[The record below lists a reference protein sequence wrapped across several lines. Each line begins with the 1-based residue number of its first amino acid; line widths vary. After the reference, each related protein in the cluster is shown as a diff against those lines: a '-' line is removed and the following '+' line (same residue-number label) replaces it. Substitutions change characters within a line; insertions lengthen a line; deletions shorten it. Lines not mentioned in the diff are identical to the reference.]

1 MANSICLVLV
11 KDSHIKKLKRI
22 FILMNNWIELL
33 LEFKNRKKPVALVTV
48 TKILGSAPC
57 KAASKMIVTP
67 QKEIFG
73 TIGGGKL
80 EFQVIDEAVRAIR
93 ENKILECSYTLGPEF
108 EQCCGGK
115 VELIIEPMNQSPELY
130 IFGAGHIGVAICQ
143 VLKDTPFAI
152 TLLDTRENWGDTIQI
167 DATVNYSAVPFDL
180 YKQTVNWGP
189 NCYVVVL
196 THDHKLD
203 FEITALALHEKTKYI
218 GLIGSKTKK
227 NKFNNLLIHELNFAA
242 GISPVHCPIGLD
254 LGGNSP
260 KEIAISIGSE
270 LLKVYYGK

>member
-1 MANSICLVLV
+1 
-11 KDSHIKKLKRI
+11 
-22 FILMNNWIELL
+22 MNNWIEQL
-33 LEFKNRKKPVALVTV
+33 LEFKSKKKAVALVTI

-57 KAASKMIVTP
+57 RLGSKMIVTA
-67 QKEIFG
+67 QKEIYG

-80 EFQVIDEAVRAIR
+80 EFQVIEEAVRAIR
-93 ENKILECSYTLGPEF
+93 ENKILESTYTLGPEF

-130 IFGAGHIGVAICQ
+130 LFGAGHIGVAICD
-143 VLKDTPFAI
+143 VLKDTPFSI
-152 TLLDTRENWGDTIQI
+152 TLLDIRENWEETFNVDQSVT
-167 DATVNYSAVPFDL
+167 YSNVPFDL

-189 NCYVVVL
+189 NCYIVIL

-203 FEITALALHEKTKYI
+203 FEITALALHEQTKYI

-227 NKFNNLLIHELNFAA
+227 NKFNNLLINELNFKH
-242 GISPVHCPIGLD
+242 GITPVNCPIGLD

-260 KEIAISIGSE
+260 KEIAISIASE

>member
-1 MANSICLVLV
+1 
-11 KDSHIKKLKRI
+11 
-22 FILMNNWIELL
+22 MNNWIEQL
-33 LEFKNRKKPVALVTV
+33 LEFKSKKKAVALVTI

-57 KAASKMIVTP
+57 RLGSKMIVTA
-67 QKEIFG
+67 QKEIYG

-80 EFQVIDEAVRAIR
+80 EFQVIEEAVRAIK
-93 ENKILECSYTLGPEF
+93 ENKILESNYTLGPEF

-130 IFGAGHIGVAICQ
+130 LFGAGHIGVAICD
-143 VLKDTPFAI
+143 VLKDTPFSI
-152 TLLDTRENWGDTIQI
+152 TLLDIREKWEKTFNINQSVT
-167 DATVNYSAVPFDL
+167 YSNVPFDL

-189 NCYVVVL
+189 NCYVVIL

-203 FEITALALHEKTKYI
+203 FEITALALHEQTKYI

-227 NKFNNLLIHELNFAA
+227 NKFNNLLINELNFKP
-242 GISPVHCPIGLD
+242 GITPVNCPIGLD

-260 KEIAISIGSE
+260 KEIAISIASE

>member
-1 MANSICLVLV
+1 
-11 KDSHIKKLKRI
+11 
-22 FILMNNWIELL
+22 MNNWIELL
-33 LEFKNRKKPVALVTV
+33 QEFKNKKKPVALVTV

-57 KAASKMIVTP
+57 KVASKMIVTT

-80 EFQVIDEAVRAIR
+80 EFQVIDEAIRSIR

-152 TLLDTRENWGDTIQI
+152 TLLDTRENWEETLEI
-167 DATVNYSAVPFDL
+167 DPTVNYSAVSFDL

-203 FEITALALHEKTKYI
+203 FEITALALHEQTKYI

-227 NKFNNLLIHELNFAA
+227 NKFNNLLINELNFKD